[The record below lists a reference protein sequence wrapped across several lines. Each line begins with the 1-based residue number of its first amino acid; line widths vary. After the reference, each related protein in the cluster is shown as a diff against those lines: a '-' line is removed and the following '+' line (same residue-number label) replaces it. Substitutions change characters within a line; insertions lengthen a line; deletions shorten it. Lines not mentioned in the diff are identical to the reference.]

1 MIGKSRLVKGFSLIE
16 IMVVIVIISILTSL
30 AAVTYRSYIV
40 KARRSAV
47 QEELLQY
54 QQQLEEY
61 FSLNHTYGI
70 KINGEGGKVCA
81 GFTEGTVLSSEGQY
95 NLSCELTSG
104 YKLSAV
110 PIGGQYDSD
119 KECRYMY
126 LFRNGT
132 RGGGE
137 SSSSSDAN
145 ACW

>member
-70 KINGEGGKVCA
+70 NIEGQESKLCA
-81 GFTEGTVLSSEGQY
+81 GFTGGTVLSIEGQY

>member
-61 FSLNHTYGI
+61 FSLNHSYGI
-70 KINGEGGKVCA
+70 NIEGQEGKVCA
-81 GFTEGTVLSSEGQY
+81 GFTGETVLSSEGQY

>member
-70 KINGEGGKVCA
+70 NGEGGKVCA
-81 GFTEGTVLSSEGQY
+81 GFTGGTVLSSEGQY

>member
-1 MIGKSRLVKGFSLIE
+1 MINKIGLKKGFSLIE

-70 KINGEGGKVCA
+70 NGEGGKVCA
-81 GFTEGTVLSSEGQY
+81 GFTGGTVLSSEGQY